1 MKHTAKIT
9 VGYTDG
15 DVPHNIADLIELMGG
30 KEAFRNNLE
39 TMYNTPLGEAKYVF
53 YAQLPDHT
61 GNVGQFSMANEPG
74 CFFSRTGFVL
84 LFYPHKVKS
93 YWVVPNRLTG

>member
-1 MKHTAKIT
+1 
-9 VGYTDG
+9 
-15 DVPHNIADLIELMGG
+15 MGG

-61 GNVGQFSMANEPG
+61 GNVGQFSMANEP
-74 CFFSRTGFVL
+74 SMHISLSVQLYRRAL
-84 LFYPHKVKS
+84 ENSK
-93 YWVVPNRLTG
+93 NE